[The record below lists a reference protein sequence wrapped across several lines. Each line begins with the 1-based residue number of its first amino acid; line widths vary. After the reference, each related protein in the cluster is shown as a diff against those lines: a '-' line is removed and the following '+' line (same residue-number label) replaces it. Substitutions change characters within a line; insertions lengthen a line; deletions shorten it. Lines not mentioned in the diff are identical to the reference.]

1 MTTPKYTAREAEL
14 YGRVARIDRLATM
27 PQVAYQLLGALGD
40 DRTTITR
47 LAAIIQSD
55 PGLTAKML
63 RLANSAYY
71 GLSTKVTTIDR
82 AVIVIGFMEL
92 QLLAVG
98 AGLAEIFDLSRI
110 PAGFDGE
117 ALWHHCLGVSWVAR
131 ELADQAQY
139 ASPGEVM
146 VAGLLHDI
154 GKLILATHLAEDYAK
169 VLSAERRGMPYYRA
183 EEEAGL
189 EHARIGYWLAE
200 RWNLPE
206 VHSRAILHHHL
217 PLRDTPYLTETCL
230 VFLADRLTKSAG
242 IGLVQQASLADLT
255 VALGETGLS
264 LDQLHSVAQR
274 ATEHLPTMLSAWFR
288 ILSKEA

>member
-1 MTTPKYTAREAEL
+1 MTTPKYTASEAEL
-14 YGRVARIDRLATM
+14 YTRIARIERLATM

-40 DRTTITR
+40 ERTTIAR

-63 RLANSAYY
+63 RLTNSAYY
-71 GLSTKVTTIDR
+71 GLRTKVTTIER
-82 AVIVIGFMEL
+82 AVVVIGFMEL

-98 AGLAEIFDLSRI
+98 AGLAEVFDLSRV
-110 PAGFDGE
+110 PSGFDGE

-131 ELADQAQY
+131 ELADQAGHP
-139 ASPGEVM
+139 SPGEVM

-154 GKLILATHLAEDYAK
+154 GKLILATHLAQDYAK
-169 VLSAERRGMPYYRA
+169 VLYAERKGMPYFRA
-183 EEEAGL
+183 EEETGL
-189 EHARIGYWLAE
+189 EHPRIGYWLAE

-206 VHSRAILHHHL
+206 VHCRAILHHHL
-217 PLRDTPYLTETCL
+217 PLKDTPYLLETCL
-230 VFLADRLTKSAG
+230 VFLANRLTKSAG

-255 VALGETGLS
+255 LALGETGLS
-264 LDQLHSVAQR
+264 LEQLHAVAQR
-274 ATEHLPTMLSAWFR
+274 AAEHLPTMLSAWFR